1 MEFSARCS
9 NGNVRA
15 SRAASD
21 VNMLEATM
29 AFAAEMYHYYH
40 QMNRE
45 VGPTTRAS
53 ASQSFAFC
61 CADQKLLAVH
71 VSSQEKFWPRFADA
85 MECAQLVDDPRFKT
99 REQRISG
106 FGRLSE
112 MIGLVAE
119 TRPRKYW
126 IDRLDDRDVPYAPI
140 NTVDEV
146 FADEHIGFL
155 DSFFDVRHSKHGH
168 IRGVRRPV
176 LFDGGRK
183 DQPLTPPP
191 AYGEHTEDILKE
203 LGCSKDVLRGR
214 ASSVLPDEK
223 SGQER

>member
-1 MEFSARCS
+1 
-9 NGNVRA
+9 
-15 SRAASD
+15 
-21 VNMLEATM
+21 MLEATM

-40 QMNRE
+40 QINLV
-45 VGPTTRAS
+45 VGPTTRSS

-71 VSSQEKFWPRFADA
+71 VSSQEKFWPRFANA
-85 MECAQLVDDPRFKT
+85 MECVQLIDDLQFQT

-106 FGRLSE
+106 FGKLSE

-119 TRPRKYW
+119 TKPRKYW
-126 IDRLDDRDVPYAPI
+126 IDRLDDRDVPYTPI

-176 LFDGGRK
+176 LFDGGRN
-183 DQPLTPPP
+183 DQPLTPLP

-203 LGCSKDVLRGR
+203 LGCSQD
-214 ASSVLPDEK
+214 DI
-223 SGQER
+223 ERVRRFGAA